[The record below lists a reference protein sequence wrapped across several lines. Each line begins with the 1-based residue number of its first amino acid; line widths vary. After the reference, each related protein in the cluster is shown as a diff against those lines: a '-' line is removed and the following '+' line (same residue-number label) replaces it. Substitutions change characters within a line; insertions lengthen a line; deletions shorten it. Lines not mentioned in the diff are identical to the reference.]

1 MLFCKSRILQNKKTG
16 LISMSKDES
25 TKRDEESIPNL
36 SGKEALILEMLLTT
50 GRELFGLEM
59 VEASGGLLKRGTV
72 YVTLQRMEEKGLIES
87 KQEPRP
93 GAEIGIPRRL
103 YRATGLGARA
113 FREYRERH
121 QRFSTSLVPAGG

>member
-1 MLFCKSRILQNKKTG
+1 ME
-16 LISMSKDES
+16 KDEA

-36 SGKEALILEMLLTT
+36 SGKEAVVLEMLLTT

-87 KQEPRP
+87 RQEARP

-113 FREYRERH
+113 FRERQQRY
-121 QRFSTSLVPAGG
+121 QRFSTSLIPVGG